1 MLTIL
6 KIASADRRPVD
17 PPPVVELRILEGE
30 AKNDITFSY
39 NANFFLYTTL
49 ENARP
54 IAQGRVPTGTT
65 SFPVLTGMPVAGM
78 AYLDRP
84 GPAGYFIFPD
94 LSVRHEGKYRL
105 SFNLFEELKDP
116 KDADA
121 EPAPGSPKIADV
133 RPINPLAPQS
143 HVCFRLE
150 VKSVPFNVYSAKKF
164 PGLAESTALSRIV
177 AEQGC
182 RVRIRRD
189 VRMRRRDTKSTKG
202 YEDWEEDASYSQEQ
216 PFNNN
221 NNNNNTTN
229 NNNNN
234 NNNNQAFQQP
244 SQAAPRPT
252 SANSTYSS
260 FQQPPQ
266 PAAVQTQGPST
277 SYTSYPQP
285 QNQTS
290 QPQRPQSQ
298 NSVYNPYQHPSP
310 SAAQP
315 QSVGAG
321 FTSHLTFGNS
331 STTQYSNNAFQPPAP
346 TSQPTQSY
354 VANNSSGFPYPV
366 SMHSRQLSNPQ
377 NGGYIQPQSSQP
389 SPQQTTFSQGQ
400 STPSITHPASFSQ
413 PQPLQPSFQPNVQPA
428 SQSIFAQGQA
438 AFSNASNGFSLAP
451 QSQINSAQSHGF
463 RSSILASTAPEGV
476 TKYSY
481 SVLPQAGSGPR
492 TGKRPYGKVFN
503 QEHITQPMH
512 SGMRPNCTGQDLAQ
526 IEAED
531 GSMADEYDVASLKV
545 LAYKRA
551 DGTRGIKR
559 CPTSLSDSD

>member
-1 MLTIL
+1 M

-30 AKNDITFSY
+30 AKTDITFSY

-54 IAQGRVPTGTT
+54 IAQCRVPTATT

-121 EPAPGSPKIADV
+121 EPLPGSPKMADV
-133 RPINPLAPQS
+133 RPKNPMSPQA

-189 VRMRRRDTKSTKG
+189 VRMRRRDTNSTKVC
-202 YEDWEEDASYSQEQ
+202 EEWEEDAVYSKEQ
-216 PFNNN
+216 
-221 NNNNNTTN
+221 TY
-229 NNNNN
+229 
-234 NNNNQAFQQP
+234 NQTFQQP
-244 SQAAPRPT
+244 SQVAPRPQ

-260 FQQPPQ
+260 FQPQ
-266 PAAVQTQGPST
+266 PAIQTQGAT
-277 SYTSYPQP
+277 ASYNSYHHP
-285 QNQTS
+285 QNSTS

-298 NSVYNPYQHPSP
+298 NSVYPPYQQSSSP
-310 SAAQP
+310 ATAQP
-315 QSVGAG
+315 QSTSSGI
-321 FTSHLTFGNS
+321 TSHLSFGNS
-331 STTQYSNNAFQPPAP
+331 STSQYSTDAFQPPAP
-346 TSQPTQSY
+346 NPQQTQTY
-354 VANNSSGFPYPV
+354 VTNSSSGFPYPV
-366 SMHSRQLSNPQ
+366 STHSRQMPNPQ
-377 NGGYIQPQSSQP
+377 DGGYDQSKATQPTP
-389 SPQQTTFSQGQ
+389 LKTTFSQGQ
-400 STPSITHPASFSQ
+400 STPSTTHPGAFSQ
-413 PQPLQPSFQPNVQPA
+413 PQPLQPSFQPNAQPV
-428 SQSIFAQGQA
+428 SPSIFVQGQA
-438 AFSNASNGFSLAP
+438 PFSNASNRFSLAP
-451 QSQINSAQSHGF
+451 QSQTPGAQNHGF
-463 RSSILASTAPEGV
+463 RSSIVASIAPEGT
-476 TKYSY
+476 TKYPY
-481 SVLPQAGSGPR
+481 SVLPQTGGGTR
-492 TGKRPYGKVFN
+492 TGKRPYGEVFN
-503 QEHITQPMH
+503 QEHITKPMH
-512 SGMRPNCTGQDLAQ
+512 GGMRPNSTGQDLAH
-526 IEAED
+526 IEVED
-531 GSMADEYDVASLKV
+531 GSMADEYEVASLKV

>member
-1 MLTIL
+1 M

-17 PPPVVELRILEGE
+17 PPPVVELRILEGD
-30 AKNDITFSY
+30 AKTDITFSY

-150 VKSVPFNVYSAKKF
+150 VKSIPFNVYSAKKF

-202 YEDWEEDASYSQEQ
+202 YEEWEEDTGYSQEQ
-216 PFNNN
+216 TYNNNNNN
-221 NNNNNTTN
+221 NNNNNT
-229 NNNNN
+229 N

-266 PAAVQTQGPST
+266 PAVQAQGAAT

-298 NSVYNPYQHPSP
+298 NSVYNPYQHSSP

-315 QSVGAG
+315 QSAGAG
-321 FTSHLTFGNS
+321 YTSHLTFGNS
-331 STTQYSNNAFQPPAP
+331 STTQYSNNSFQPPAP

-354 VANNSSGFPYPV
+354 VANNNSGYPYPV

-377 NGGYIQPQSSQP
+377 NGGYIQPQTTQP
-389 SPQQTTFSQGQ
+389 SPQQPTFSQGQ
-400 STPSITHPASFSQ
+400 STPSITHPGSFSQ
-413 PQPLQPSFQPNVQPA
+413 PQPLQPSFQPNVQPV

-451 QSQINSAQSHGF
+451 QSQINTAQSHGF
-463 RSSILASTAPEGV
+463 RSSIVASTAPEGV

-481 SVLPQAGSGPR
+481 SVLPPARTGPR

-531 GSMADEYDVASLKV
+531 GSMADEYDLASLKI

>member
-1 MLTIL
+1 M
-6 KIASADRRPVD
+6 
-17 PPPVVELRILEGE
+17 ELRILEGE
-30 AKNDITFSY
+30 SKNDITFSY

-54 IAQGRVPTGTT
+54 IAQGRVPTATT

-121 EPAPGSPKIADV
+121 VPVPGSPKMADL
-133 RPINPLAPQS
+133 RPKNPMSPQA

-202 YEDWEEDASYSQEQ
+202 YEEWEEDAGYSQEQ
-216 PFNNN
+216 TYQNQNQ
-221 NNNNNTTN
+221 
-229 NNNNN
+229 
-234 NNNNQAFQQP
+234 NQAFQQP
-244 SQAAPRPT
+244 PQQAPRPQ

-260 FQQPPQ
+260 FPHPPQ
-266 PAAVQTQGPST
+266 PAVQAQGATIPYN
-277 SYTSYPQP
+277 SYQQP

-298 NSVYNPYQHPSP
+298 NSVYNPYQQSSP
-310 SAAQP
+310 STAQP
-315 QSVGAG
+315 QSAGAG

-331 STTQYSNNAFQPPAP
+331 STTQYSTNAFQPPAP
-346 TSQPTQSY
+346 TSQQPQTY
-354 VANNSSGFPYPV
+354 VPNNNSAFSYPV
-366 SMHSRQLSNPQ
+366 SMHSRQTSNPQ
-377 NGGYIQPQSSQP
+377 NGAYNQSQTTQA
-389 SPQQTTFSQGQ
+389 SPLKSTFSQGQ
-400 STPSITHPASFSQ
+400 STPSITHPGSFSQ
-413 PQPLQPSFQPNVQPA
+413 PQPLQPNFQPNVQPA
-428 SQSIFAQGQA
+428 SQSMFVQGQA

-451 QSQINSAQSHGF
+451 QSQIATAQTHGF
-463 RSSILASTAPEGV
+463 RSSIVASTAPEGM

-481 SVLPQAGSGPR
+481 SVLPPGGSGTR

>member
-1 MLTIL
+1 M
-6 KIASADRRPVD
+6 
-17 PPPVVELRILEGE
+17 ELRILEGE
-30 AKNDITFSY
+30 AKTDITFSY

-54 IAQGRVPTGTT
+54 IAQGRVPTATT

-116 KDADA
+116 KDADV
-121 EPAPGSPKIADV
+121 EPVPGSPKMADL
-133 RPINPLAPQS
+133 RPKNPMSPQA

-202 YEDWEEDASYSQEQ
+202 YEEWEEDAGYSQEQ
-216 PFNNN
+216 
-221 NNNNNTTN
+221 TYQ
-229 NNNNN
+229 
-234 NNNNQAFQQP
+234 NQAFQQP
-244 SQAAPRPT
+244 SQAAPRPQ

-260 FQQPPQ
+260 FQHPPQ
-266 PAAVQTQGPST
+266 PAAQAQGAT
-277 SYTSYPQP
+277 TTYTSYQQP

-298 NSVYNPYQHPSP
+298 NSVYNPYQQQSP
-310 SAAQP
+310 STAQP
-315 QSVGAG
+315 QSAGAG

-331 STTQYSNNAFQPPAP
+331 STTQYSTNAFQPPAP
-346 TSQPTQSY
+346 TSQQTQTY
-354 VANNSSGFPYPV
+354 VPNNNSGFPYPV
-366 SMHSRQLSNPQ
+366 SMHSRQMSNPQ
-377 NGGYIQPQSSQP
+377 NGGYNNQPQTTQP
-389 SPQQTTFSQGQ
+389 SPQKTNFSQGQ
-400 STPSITHPASFSQ
+400 STPSITHPGSFSQ
-413 PQPLQPSFQPNVQPA
+413 PQPLQPNFQPNVQPA
-428 SQSIFAQGQA
+428 SQSMFVQGQA

-451 QSQINSAQSHGF
+451 QSQINSAQTHGF
-463 RSSILASTAPEGV
+463 RSSIVASTAPEGI

-481 SVLPQAGSGPR
+481 SVLPPSGSGPR